1 MPRLSDPR
9 RGRAVRAFAA
19 LLTVALVA
27 SGCAGTTAETEP
39 IPTPTNVDLD
49 GWDPESGNGIHLLN
63 GQSARSVL
71 LTAVREAGTA
81 GMSGTFTAP
90 GGREIVLDVHGSSEE
105 VVAEFTVDERTTSIV
120 VADGQTYVNPAS
132 PLADALDLTA
142 GVYSCVDA
150 DSAAVTQWG
159 ALPHP
164 LQTLAEQTADA
175 ASLGEPVDGTVDL
188 ILGAEGTLGTIS
200 VPTDGPPLPISLT
213 RADAAGTLELEFSRW
228 GEEIALPDLADAAGC

>member
-1 MPRLSDPR
+1 MPRRSDSR
-9 RGRAVRAFAA
+9 RGRVARLSAA
-19 LLTVALVA
+19 LLTVALITTGC
-27 SGCAGTTAETEP
+27 SGSAAEAEP
-39 IPTPTNVDLD
+39 IPTPTNLDLN
-49 GWDPESGNGIHLLN
+49 GWDPEAGNGIHLLN
-63 GQSARSVL
+63 GQSARAVV

-81 GMSGTFTAP
+81 GMTGTFTAP
-90 GGREIVLDVHGSSEE
+90 GGRDITLDVHGSSEE
-105 VVAEFTVDERTTSIV
+105 TVAEFTVDERTTTIV
-120 VADGQTYVNPAS
+120 VADGQTYVNPAA
-132 PLADALDLTA
+132 PLAEVLDIPA
-142 GVYSCVDA
+142 GTYSCVEA

-175 ASLGEPVDGTVDL
+175 ASLGEPVDGAVDL
-188 ILGAEGTLGTIS
+188 ILGAEGTLGTLS